1 MDCRIIKA
9 ILMKKI
15 NRNGIKYPLLVLV
28 FFIEQLLQAQ
38 PGFDNGDD
46 VQDVPAAPID
56 NWLIPMFVVG
66 VVLVYYIYRRQL
78 TVTPR

>member
-9 ILMKKI
+9 VQMKKI
-15 NRNGIKYPLLVLV
+15 YKATIKYQFIVILLFTQFV
-28 FFIEQLLQAQ
+28 QAQ
-38 PGFDNGDD
+38 PGFESDD
-46 VQDVPAAPID
+46 VEDVPAAPID

>member
-38 PGFDNGDD
+38 PGFESDD
-46 VQDVPAAPID
+46 VEDVPAAPID